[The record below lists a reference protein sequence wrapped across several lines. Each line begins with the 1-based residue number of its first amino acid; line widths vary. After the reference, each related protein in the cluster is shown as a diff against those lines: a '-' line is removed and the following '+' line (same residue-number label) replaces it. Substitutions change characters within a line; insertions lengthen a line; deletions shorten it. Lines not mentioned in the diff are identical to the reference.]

1 MGGAV
6 PGKVTLCYTRKIHEQ
21 ATVRKP
27 VNSTP
32 LLPLHQILLQDSCL
46 SLCVDPVMDCNLEVQ
61 AKQTLSFSKLSWV
74 MVFIIAKEVS
84 QDRDWY
90 QSECHC
96 YGPDDVSLEDC
107 GNVWNFE
114 MEIILS

>member
-1 MGGAV
+1 
-6 PGKVTLCYTRKIHEQ
+6 
-21 ATVRKP
+21 
-27 VNSTP
+27 
-32 LLPLHQILLQDSCL
+32 
-46 SLCVDPVMDCNLEVQ
+46 MDCNLEVQ

-74 MVFIIAKEVS
+74 MVFIIAKQVS

-96 YGPDDVSLEDC
+96 YGPEDVLLEDC